1 MLDFYQYLTED
12 KNTHLEH
19 LEDDILN
26 SGVSGGRNAINFL
39 LSLKDMLQGRSRGK
53 FNVTVKW
60 DGKPAVFAGTNPEN
74 GKFFVGTKSIF
85 NVNPKLNYTNADIEA
100 NHGHAGGLVDKLKA
114 SLRYF
119 KALGIPGVWQGDLLF
134 TSDDLSTANVGGDDC
149 VIFTPNTIT
158 YAVAV
163 NSVVGKTIQRSKIGV
178 VWHTSYSGKT
188 MATLK
193 AKFGVNA
200 QALTRSRNV
209 WSTDATFKDTSG
221 NVTFTALEARKFQGV
236 LNMAGGSLKKAAPYL
251 SVIERDIKSKNIWTP
266 AGVMKVFL
274 NSYIRGGEKIQ
285 NARKITDFFGK
296 YYEARLDKKIASVRS
311 EAGKK
316 KWKDVKKQGVLEYNK
331 YKRDLYFVIAS
342 YISLQTAK
350 TMVLQKLN
358 RAENI
363 GTFIKTSNGYRV
375 TAPEGFVAIDRI
387 GRALKLVDRL
397 EFSKANFTVAKNWT

>member
-26 SGVSGGRNAINFL
+26 NGVRGGNNALNFL

-60 DGKPAVFAGTNPEN
+60 DGKPAVFAGTNPDN

-85 NVNPKLNYTNADIEA
+85 NEAPKINYTDADIEA
-100 NHGHAGGLVDKLKA
+100 NHGHAGGLVDKLKV
-114 SLRYF
+114 SLKYF
-119 KALGIPGVWQGDLLF
+119 KGLGIPGVWQGDLLY
-134 TSDDLSTANVGGDDC
+134 TSDDLKTANVGGDDC

-178 VWHTSYSGKT
+178 VWHTSYSGRT

-200 QALTRSRNV
+200 QALTKSRSV
-209 WSTDATFKDTSG
+209 WSTDATFRDTSG
-221 NVTFTALEARKFQGV
+221 NVTFTALEAKKFQGV
-236 LNMAGGSLKKAAPYL
+236 LNMAAGSIKKAANYL
-251 SVIERDIKSKNIWTP
+251 NQMQKITHKEAPANIL
-266 AGVMKVFL
+266 KIFL
-274 NSYIRGGEKIQ
+274 NSYVRGGEKIQ
-285 NARKITDFFGK
+285 NARKITDFFEK
-296 YYEARLDKKIASVRS
+296 YYVARLDKKIKSVRTP
-311 EAGKK
+311 AAKK
-316 KWKDVKKQGVLEYNK
+316 RWKQIKKDGVLEYNK
-331 YKRDLYFVIAS
+331 YKRDLYFVIAT

-350 TMVLQKLN
+350 TMVIRKLE

-363 GTFIKTSNGYRV
+363 GTFIRTANGYRV

-387 GRALKLVDRL
+387 GKALKLVDRL
-397 EFSKANFTVAKNWT
+397 EFSRANFTANSKDWK

>member
-114 SLRYF
+114 SLKYF

-188 MATLK
+188 MATMK
-193 AKFGVNA
+193 AKFGANA

-221 NVTFTALEARKFQGV
+221 NVTFTGAEAKKFQGV
-236 LNMAGGSLKKAAPYL
+236 LNMAGGSLKKAASYL
-251 SVIERDIKSKNIWTP
+251 PIIERDIKAKNLWTP

-285 NARKITDFFGK
+285 NARKITDFFLK
-296 YYEARLDKKIASVRS
+296 YYEAKLDKKISSVRS
-311 EAGKK
+311 PAGKK
-316 KWKDVKKQGVLEYNK
+316 RWEQVKKNGILEYNK

-363 GTFIKTSNGYRV
+363 GTFLKTSNGYKV

-397 EFSKANFTVAKNWT
+397 EFSRANFTANTNWK

>member
-1 MLDFYQYLTED
+1 MQDFYQYLTED

-26 SGVSGGRNAINFL
+26 NGVRGGKNAINFL
-39 LSLKDMLQGRSRGK
+39 YSLKDMLQGRSRGK

-60 DGKPAVFAGTNPEN
+60 DGKPAVFAGTNPDN

-85 NVNPKLNYTNADIEA
+85 NEVPKINYTDADIQA
-100 NHGHAGGLVDKLKA
+100 NHGHAGGLVDKLKT
-114 SLRYF
+114 SLKYF
-119 KALGIPGVWQGDLLF
+119 KSLGIPGVWQGDLLY
-134 TSDDLSTANVGGDDC
+134 TSDDLKTANVGGDDC

-163 NSVVGKTIQRSKIGV
+163 DSVVGKTIQRSKIGV
-178 VWHTSYSGKT
+178 VWHTSYSGKS
-188 MATLK
+188 MESLS

-200 QALTRSRNV
+200 QALTKSRNV

-221 NVTFTALEARKFQGV
+221 NVTFTAAEAAKFQGV
-236 LNMAGGSLKKAAPYL
+236 LNMAAGSLKKAGPYL
-251 SVIERDIKSKNIWTP
+251 NQMQKITHKEAPSSILKI
-266 AGVMKVFL
+266 FL

-285 NARKITDFFGK
+285 NTKKVTDFFEK
-296 YYEARLDKKIASVRS
+296 YYVARLDKKIKSVKS
-311 EAGKK
+311 DAAKK
-316 KWKDVKKQGVLEYNK
+316 RWKQIKKHGVLEYNK

-387 GRALKLVDRL
+387 GKALKLVDRL
-397 EFSKANFTVAKNWT
+397 EFSRANFTANSKDWK

>member
-114 SLRYF
+114 SLKYF

-134 TSDDLSTANVGGDDC
+134 TSDDLKTANVGGDDC

-188 MATLK
+188 MDSLS

-251 SVIERDIKSKNIWTP
+251 GVIERDIKSKNIWTP
-266 AGVMKVFL
+266 AGMMKVFL
-274 NSYIRGGEKIQ
+274 NSYIRGGVKIQ

-296 YYEARLDKKIASVRS
+296 YYEAKLDKKIASVRS
-311 EAGKK
+311 EAGKQ
-316 KWKDVKKQGVLEYNK
+316 KWKDIKKQGVLEYNK

-397 EFSKANFTVAKNWT
+397 EFSKANFTVAKDWT